1 MEKLRPEEIEAKRKK
16 KREAED
22 SRGTG
27 IGRNS
32 AGNAPVNSAVKPSY
46 EPPKKERVTGL
57 DLYVSHRLNQSGNRA
72 MSGRDK
78 YVGAVYQDGP
88 LKGMSEGQAIVR
100 FRQEYA
106 NGYGRAFEKE
116 ARRVNASNGWS
127 NAPAQTP
134 AQSPV
139 QTPAQ
144 SPVQTPAQSPVQTP
158 GGQSQQGQGTAHV
171 KLSNTGDVVQWR
183 SPEREPGSAEFT
195 LPNGE
200 KLSVGAKQNA
210 QEVAADARD
219 KYMAEKKGPASSA
232 GPTASSVKPSNKFYE
247 SAGRVPKDSAALNV
261 MYSKGME
268 QAKSDFIKQFGGNP
282 APSPVSPAI
291 KGESSAERSLP
302 VPTTTKAKTVEGVRH
317 GAVTT
322 NDTGAVLEMNENHA
336 RGLDAYAS
344 SNTDSNGVRP
354 DQPGYT
360 NKKKKPAV
368 SAAM

>member
-1 MEKLRPEEIEAKRKK
+1 
-16 KREAED
+16 
-22 SRGTG
+22 
-27 IGRNS
+27 
-32 AGNAPVNSAVKPSY
+32 
-46 EPPKKERVTGL
+46 
-57 DLYVSHRLNQSGNRA
+57 
-72 MSGRDK
+72 
-78 YVGAVYQDGP
+78 
-88 LKGMSEGQAIVR
+88 
-100 FRQEYA
+100 
-106 NGYGRAFEKE
+106 
-116 ARRVNASNGWS
+116 
-127 NAPAQTP
+127 
-134 AQSPV
+134 
-139 QTPAQ
+139 
-144 SPVQTPAQSPVQTP
+144 
-158 GGQSQQGQGTAHV
+158 V
-171 KLSNTGDVVQWR
+171 KLPTGDVVQWM

-200 KLSVGAKQNA
+200 KLSVGANQNA

-232 GPTASSVKPSNKFYE
+232 WPTASSVKPSNKFYE

-268 QAKSDFIKQFGGNP
+268 QAKSDFIEQFGGNP

-291 KGESSAERSLP
+291 KGGSSAERSFP

>member
-1 MEKLRPEEIEAKRKK
+1 MEAPRLEESEAKRKK
-16 KREAED
+16 EREAED

-139 QTPAQ
+139 QTP
-144 SPVQTPAQSPVQTP
+144 

-195 LPNGE
+195 LPNGA

-232 GPTASSVKPSNKFYE
+232 GPAASSVKPSNKFYE

-261 MYSKGME
+261 MHSKGME
-268 QAKSDFIKQFGGNP
+268 QAKSDLIKQLGGNP

-291 KGESSAERSLP
+291 
-302 VPTTTKAKTVEGVRH
+302 
-317 GAVTT
+317 
-322 NDTGAVLEMNENHA
+322 
-336 RGLDAYAS
+336 DAYSS
-344 SNTDSNGVRP
+344 SNMDSNGVRP